1 MTSLLGRFRG
11 LPSVQ
16 VTLAV
21 ALLLLGF
28 LIAAQIAAEGPRV
41 RYSTEERSPL
51 IETALGLQ
59 AQQEALKAEI
69 LALRARIGELEAQ
82 DPGAAESLRRLYA
95 DLEEARIAA
104 GLIAVTGRGLAFR
117 LEDGTGGGGGLDALV
132 TARDVRV
139 LVEVL
144 WLAGASGIAVNG
156 ERVVGSTAVLDIGGS
171 ILVNSAYLAP
181 PYTITAIGPADLYAR
196 LQASVGFVGF
206 VQGRVEPSGLRLSVA
221 ELDSVDLPA
230 FAGTVGLRFARPGDA
245 GTNP

>member
-69 LALRARIGELEAQ
+69 LALRGRIGELEAQ

-245 GTNP
+245 ETNP

>member
-21 ALLLLGF
+21 ALLVLGF

-51 IETALGLQ
+51 IETAIGLQ

-69 LALRARIGELEAQ
+69 LALRSTIGDLEAQ

-104 GLIAVTGRGLAFR
+104 GLIAVSGRGLAFR

-132 TARDVRV
+132 TARDIRV
-139 LVEVL
+139 LVEEL

-171 ILVNSAYLAP
+171 ILVNSAYVAP
-181 PYTITAIGPADLYAR
+181 PYTISAIGPPDLYDR
-196 LQASVGFVGF
+196 LRASVGFVGF
-206 VQGRVEPSGLRLSVA
+206 VSGRVEPSGLRLSVA
-221 ELDSVDLPA
+221 ELDTVDLPA
-230 FAGTVGLRFARPGDA
+230 FAGTVGLRFARPVEA
-245 GTNP
+245 GSNP

>member
-1 MTSLLGRFRG
+1 MTSLLGRARG

-59 AQQEALKAEI
+59 AQQEALKSEI
-69 LALRARIGELEAQ
+69 LALRTRIGELEAQ

-95 DLEEARIAA
+95 DLEEVRIAA

-139 LVEVL
+139 LIEEL

-181 PYTITAIGPADLYAR
+181 PYTISALGPADVYQR
-196 LQASVGFVGF
+196 LQASAGFVAF
-206 VQGRVEPSGLRLSVA
+206 VRGRIEPSGLRLSVA
-221 ELDSVDLPA
+221 ELDAVDLPA
-230 FAGTVGLRFARPGDA
+230 FAGIVGLRYARPGSEDS
-245 GTNP
+245 TP